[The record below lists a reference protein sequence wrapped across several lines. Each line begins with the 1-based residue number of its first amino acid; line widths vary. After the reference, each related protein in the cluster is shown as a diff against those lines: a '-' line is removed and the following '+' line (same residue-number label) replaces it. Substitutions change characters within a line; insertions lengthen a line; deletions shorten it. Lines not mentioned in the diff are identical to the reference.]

1 MESNTYLL
9 ALALILLSTKALG
22 VLTERVNMPQI
33 VGALLAGLLLG
44 PAGFGLVKQSSLL
57 DQLAEL
63 GVIFLMFNAGLET
76 NLKELK
82 KTGPAAF
89 LIALAGVLLPL
100 AGGAAAYAAFYGADT
115 QQKLLEAVFTGV
127 VLTAT
132 SVSITVEALK
142 ELGKLD
148 TPVGAAI
155 LGAAVIDDVL
165 GILVLTVVSGFADPS
180 TDIAAVFGKIALYL
194 VFLPAVAFVVHF
206 VFSKFD
212 RSRGNSKRTAIY
224 LLAFSLV
231 MAYVTETY
239 FGIADITGAYFAGM
253 MVCNIEKTRT
263 YVSDKVDIAS
273 YLFFSPVFF
282 ASIGLKTD
290 LAGFSAELAL
300 FCAALLATAAATK
313 VIGCGAAARLTGFS
327 GRDALCIGIGMISRG
342 EVALI
347 VARKGQA
354 AGVLDAG
361 LFPAIVLMVI
371 VTTLLPPLLLRH
383 AFGTDGHKDTRGSAP
398 GQPQALFKRA

>member
-1 MESNTYLL
+1 MEGNTYLL

-44 PAGFGLVKQSSLL
+44 PAGFGIVEQTSLL
-57 DQLAEL
+57 DQIAEL

-82 KTGPAAF
+82 KTGLAAF
-89 LIALAGVLLPL
+89 VIALVGVLLPL
-100 AGGAAAYAAFYGADT
+100 AGGTAVFAAFYGMDT
-115 QQKLLEAVFTGV
+115 PQKMLEAVFTGV

-142 ELGKLD
+142 EMGRLD
-148 TPVGAAI
+148 TPVGAAVM
-155 LGAAVIDDVL
+155 GAAVIDDVL
-165 GILVLTVVSGFADPS
+165 GILVLTVVSGFADPT
-180 TDIAAVFGKIALYL
+180 TDIAAVFGKIGLYL
-194 VFLPAVAFVVHF
+194 IFLPAVAAAVHF
-206 VFSKFD
+206 IVGKND
-212 RSRGNSKRTAIY
+212 RKRGSSKRTAIY
-224 LLAFSLV
+224 LLAFCLI

-253 MVCNIEKTRT
+253 MVCNIERTRA

-290 LAGFSAELAL
+290 LSGFSGELAL
-300 FCAALLATAAATK
+300 FCAALLAVAVITK
-313 VIGCGAAARLTGFS
+313 IAGCGLSAKGMGFS
-327 GRDALCIGIGMISRG
+327 GREALCIGIGMISRG

-361 LFPAIVLMVI
+361 LFPAVVLMVI
-371 VTTLLPPLLLRH
+371 ATTLMTPLLLH
-383 AFGTDGHKDTRGSAP
+383 KAFGKA
-398 GQPQALFKRA
+398 